1 MDLYFL
7 IYNNY
12 YNRIV
17 KKESSLSAYL
27 EYQVGEPLQTVIN
40 WNPRDGVSTEQIL
53 NSWTYETPDYLLVV
67 ENNEIVSRWFVIE
80 SEYLRNGQ
88 YKVSLYRD
96 VVVDNY
102 DSIISAPCFI
112 EKAVPQ
118 SIRDPAIYN
127 NEDMTF
133 NQIKTSEQLLF
144 DETNCPW
151 IVGYIPRDAFTPDP
165 TPTDTLDLDET
176 VEEQLASVDDT
187 VVSVETTLT
196 GAADMELDSISQYPF
211 YQYANTVVSG
221 QVTNPTIR
229 IALTYR
235 LQDRESTGALTTYY
249 YNNTISLDQ
258 NGNYIGK
265 VNGNRMGQLMGY
277 YWTQT
282 NTNPFYVP
290 RNMFTDEYARQVV
303 ANMTSLAND
312 FQDLSDY
319 VESSLT
325 PEQYNE
331 LYADR
336 NKIIYDKSTGRYWK
350 ITLTGNS
357 ADSTETT
364 IGWASGLGVKM
375 RNAMVTTFGD
385 GYTLSNPMSPED
397 NTPFSFTSETAYQVL
412 TFEPVEVKLSVT
424 VPSTRYH
431 ASETPY
437 DIFCMPYSNS
447 LEIKKSGVTYISK
460 TNASAALTLAQ
471 QIAAEVGSSNIYD
484 VQLLPYCPVRYC
496 IMADGTFD
504 IGSAIYSD
512 VIADDGSGNTTKVN
526 VLLWATSDNF
536 ELNIP
541 INIPEEQTV
550 LDKKI
555 KNETEFIRI
564 VAPNFSNS
572 FQFNPQMNEGVDY
585 VNILCHYKP
594 FNPYIKVQPNFK
606 GLYGNDFNDS
616 RGLVCNGD
624 FSLAQVTSAW
634 ADYELQN
641 KNYQNIFNREI
652 QNLQVTNSVQRTRE
666 IAGAITGTLSGM
678 AGGAALGSMIIGGP
692 VGMGVGGG
700 LGAIA
705 SGVGGYVDY
714 KLNERLRNE
723 ALDYKK
729 DMFGYNLQNI
739 QALPQGL
746 AKTSAISPDNKYVPF
761 IEFYSCT
768 DTEKQALQ
776 DKLTY
781 DGYTIMRIGSIA
793 NYLQSN
799 KSYIKGRIIRIEDI
813 SDDFHMLK
821 AIADEIY
828 KGVFI

>member
-27 EYQVGEPLQTVIN
+27 EYQVGEPLQSVIN

-53 NSWTYETPDYLLVV
+53 NGWNYETPDYLLVV
-67 ENNEIVSRWFVIE
+67 ENNEIISRWFVIE

-102 DSIISAPCFI
+102 DAVIGAPCFI

-151 IVGYIPRDAFTPDP
+151 IVGYIPRDAFE
-165 TPTDTLDLDET
+165 TDT
-176 VEEQLASVDDT
+176 S
-187 VVSVETTLT
+187 VSVETTLT
-196 GAADMELDSISQYPF
+196 GAADMELDSISDYPF
-211 YQYANTVVSG
+211 YQYANTIVSG

-235 LQDRESTGALTTYY
+235 LMDRESSGALTTYY

-258 NGNYIGK
+258 NGTYIGK
-265 VNGNRMGQLMGY
+265 VNGNRAGQLEGY
-277 YWTQT
+277 FWTQL

-325 PEQYNE
+325 PEQYNQ

-357 ADSTETT
+357 PDSTETT
-364 IGWASGLGVKM
+364 IGWTSDLGVKM
-375 RNAMVTTFGD
+375 RDAIITTFGD
-385 GYTLSNPMSPED
+385 GYTLSNPIVPDE

-437 DIFCMPYSNS
+437 DIFCMPYSDN
-447 LEIKKSGVTYISK
+447 LEIKKSGTTYISK
-460 TNASAALTLAQ
+460 TNAGAALTLAQ
-471 QIAAEVGSSNIYD
+471 QIAVEVGSGNIYD

-496 IMADGTFD
+496 ITDDGTFD

-512 VIADDGSGNTTKVN
+512 VIADDGSGTTTKVN

-541 INIPEEQTV
+541 ISIPEEQTV

-594 FNPYIKVQPNFK
+594 FNPYIKIQPNFK
-606 GLYGNDFNDS
+606 GLYGSDFNDS

-666 IAGAITGTLSGM
+666 LWSIGAGVFSGA
-678 AGGAALGSMIIGGP
+678 AGGAALGSMIGGP
-692 VGMGVGGG
+692 VGMGIGGG
-700 LGAIA
+700 LGAVV
-705 SGVGGYVDY
+705 SGIGGGFDIT
-714 KLNERLRNE
+714 LNDKLRNE

-761 IEFYSCT
+761 IEFYGCT

-793 NYLQSN
+793 NYLQLN
-799 KSYIKGRIIRIEDI
+799 KSYIKGRIIRIENI

>member
-1 MDLYFL
+1 MNLYFL
-7 IYNNY
+7 NYNNY
-12 YNRIV
+12 YNRIC
-17 KKESSLSAYL
+17 KREDALEDYL
-27 EYQVGEPLQTVIN
+27 DYLVGEPVQGVIN
-40 WNPRDGVSTEQIL
+40 WNPNDGVSTSQIL
-53 NSWTYETPDYLLVV
+53 NSWQYDTPDYMLAVT
-67 ENNEIVSRWFVIE
+67 EDGEIDSRWFVIE
-80 SEYLRNGQ
+80 SQYLRNGQ
-88 YKVSLYRD
+88 YQVELYRD

-102 DSIISAPCFI
+102 DAVISAPCFI

-133 NQIKTSEQLLF
+133 NQIKTTEQLLF

-151 IVGYIPRDAFTPDP
+151 IVGYIPRDAFTPDK
-165 TPTDTLDLDET
+165 TPPDTPA
-176 VEEQLASVDDT
+176 EEHLASVDDT
-187 VVSVETTLT
+187 VVSVETTLA
-196 GAADMELDSISQYPF
+196 GAADMELDSISDYPF
-211 YQYANTVVSG
+211 YQYANTIVSG
-221 QVTNPTIR
+221 QVTNPTIK

-235 LQDRESTGALTTYY
+235 LLDRESTGALTTYY

-265 VNGNRMGQLMGY
+265 VDGTRMGQLMGY

-282 NTNPFYVP
+282 ATNPIFEP
-290 RNMFTDEYARQVV
+290 RNMFTDKYARQVV

-325 PEQYNE
+325 PEQYNQ

-357 ADSTETT
+357 PDSSETT

-385 GYTLSNPMSPED
+385 GYSLSNPMSPDE

-437 DIFCMPYSNS
+437 DIFCMPYSNN

-471 QIAAEVGSSNIYD
+471 QIAAEVGSGNIFD

-512 VIADDGSGNTTKVN
+512 VLADDGSGNTTKVN

-572 FQFNPQMNEGVDY
+572 FQFNPQMNEGLDY
-585 VNILCHYKP
+585 VTILCHYKP
-594 FNPYIKVQPNFK
+594 FNPYIKIQPNFK
-606 GLYGNDFNDS
+606 GLYGSDFNDS

-634 ADYELQN
+634 ADYELQS
-641 KNYQNIFNREI
+641 KNYSNMFNRET
-652 QNLQVTNSVQRTRE
+652 QHLQVTNSVQRERE
-666 IAGAITGTLSGM
+666 VVGLHTGMLSGA
-678 AGGAALGSMIIGGP
+678 AGLGALGSIAVGPWGALAGG
-692 VGMGVGGG
+692 VVGGLASG
-700 LGAIA
+700 LG
-705 SGVGGYVDY
+705 GWKDLQ
-714 KLNERLRNE
+714 LNDKLRNE

-793 NYLQSN
+793 NFLQSN
-799 KSYIKGRIIRIEDI
+799 KSYIKGRIIRIEGI
-813 SDDFHMLK
+813 SDDFHLLK

>member
-27 EYQVGEPLQTVIN
+27 EYQVGEPLLNVIN

-53 NSWTYETPDYLLVV
+53 NSWNYETPDYLLVV

-102 DSIISAPCFI
+102 DSIIGAPCFI

-127 NEDMTF
+127 SEDMTY
-133 NQIKTSEQLLF
+133 NQIKS
-144 DETNCPW
+144 DETLLWDETKCPW
-151 IVGYIPRDAFTPDP
+151 IVGYIPRDSFKS
-165 TPTDTLDLDET
+165 DTT
-176 VEEQLASVDDT
+176 
-187 VVSVETTLT
+187 VSVEAQLT
-196 GAADMELDSISQYPF
+196 GAADITVEHLSDYPF
-211 YQYANTVVSG
+211 YQYANTIVQG
-221 QVTNPTIR
+221 QMTNPTIEIVTSFWLMKRQTSGQYQNYVYVNR
-229 IALTYR
+229 IKVN
-235 LQDRESTGALTTYY
+235 QD
-249 YNNTISLDQ
+249 
-258 NGNYIGK
+258 GNYIGMDTS
-265 VNGNRMGQLMGY
+265 NSSSPLGY
-277 YWTQT
+277 YTMWTT
-282 NTNPFYVP
+282 NNAAWVP
-290 RNMFTDEYARQVV
+290 KNEFSEANARTMVQ
-303 ANMTSLAND
+303 NLPQLSNE
-312 FQDLSDY
+312 FHDLSDY
-319 VESSLT
+319 EEATLT
-325 PEQYNE
+325 PEQFAQLE
-331 LYADR
+331 KDK
-336 NKIIYDKSTGRYWK
+336 NKIIYETSTGTYWK
-350 ITLTGNS
+350 VTLTSGGTNS
-357 ADSTETT
+357 ATKVPIVWGTGLANKIDEKLVKDITFATSS
-364 IGWASGLGVKM
+364 IGTKQYINPINPNLGVFSITS
-375 RNAMVTTFGD
+375 TT
-385 GYTLSNPMSPED
+385 S
-397 NTPFSFTSETAYQVL
+397 YQTL
-412 TFEPVEVKLSVT
+412 TFEQQDINLEVT

-437 DIFCMPYSNS
+437 DIFCMPYSNN
-447 LEIKKSGVTYISK
+447 LTIKKSGNTYISK
-460 TNASAALTLAQ
+460 TSAGAALSIAQ
-471 QIAAEVGSSNIYD
+471 QIAASVGSGNIYD

-496 IMADGTFD
+496 IMDDGSFD

-512 VIADDGSGNTTKVN
+512 VKADDETVN

-541 INIPEEQTV
+541 IEIPEEQTV
-550 LDKKI
+550 LGKKI

-572 FQFNPQMNEGVDY
+572 FQFDPQMNEGLDY
-585 VNILCHYKP
+585 VTILCHYKP

-606 GLYGNDFNDS
+606 GMYGSSYNDA
-616 RGLVCNGD
+616 RGLICNGD

-641 KNYQNIFNREI
+641 KNYNNMFNREI
-652 QNLQVTNSVQRTRE
+652 QNMKVQNSVQRERE
-666 IAGAITGTLSGM
+666 MWGIASGTVS
-678 AGGAALGSMIIGGP
+678 AAVGGAAAGAMIGGP
-692 VGMGVGGG
+692 VGAAVGGIIG
-700 LGAIA
+700 GGASLLG
-705 SGVGGYVDY
+705 GMRDLE
-714 KLNERLRNE
+714 LNDKLRNE
-723 ALDYKK
+723 ALDYKR
-729 DMFGYNLQNI
+729 DMFGYSLQNI
-739 QALPQGL
+739 QALPYGL

-761 IEFYSCT
+761 IEYYECT
-768 DTEKQALQ
+768 DVERQALQ

-781 DGYTIMRIGSIA
+781 NGYTIMRIGSIQD
-793 NYLQSN
+793 YLQSYT
-799 KSYIKGRIIRIEDI
+799 SYIKGRIIRIDEI

>member
-27 EYQVGEPLQTVIN
+27 EYQVGEPLQSVIN

-102 DSIISAPCFI
+102 DAVIGAPCFI
-112 EKAVPQ
+112 EKATPQ

-151 IVGYIPRDAFTPDP
+151 IVGYIPRDAFD
-165 TPTDTLDLDET
+165 TDT
-176 VEEQLASVDDT
+176 S
-187 VVSVETTLT
+187 VSVETTLT
-196 GAADMELDSISQYPF
+196 GAADIELNSISDYPF
-211 YQYANTVVSG
+211 YQYANTIVSG
-221 QVTNPTIR
+221 QVTNPTIK

-235 LQDRESTGALTTYY
+235 LQDRESSGALTTYY

-258 NGNYIGK
+258 NGTYIGK
-265 VNGNRMGQLMGY
+265 VNGNRAGQLEGY
-277 YWTQT
+277 FWTQL
-282 NTNPFYVP
+282 NTNPLYIP
-290 RNMFTDEYARQVV
+290 GNKFTDEYARQVV

-325 PEQYNE
+325 PEQYNQ

-357 ADSTETT
+357 PNSTETT
-364 IGWASGLGVKM
+364 IGWTSDLGVKM
-375 RNAMVTTFGD
+375 RNTMVTTFGD
-385 GYTLSNPMSPED
+385 GYTLSNPIVPDE

-437 DIFCMPYSNS
+437 DIFCMPYSDS
-447 LEIKKSGVTYISK
+447 LEIKKSGTTYINK

-471 QIAAEVGSSNIYD
+471 QIAVEVGSGNIYD
-484 VQLLPYCPVRYC
+484 IQLLPYCPVRYC
-496 IMADGTFD
+496 ITDDGTFD

-512 VIADDGSGNTTKVN
+512 VISDDGSGTTTKVN

-541 INIPEEQTV
+541 ISIPEEQTV

-594 FNPYIKVQPNFK
+594 FNPYIKIQPNFK
-606 GLYGNDFNDS
+606 GLYGSDFNDS

-652 QNLQVTNSVQRTRE
+652 QNLQVTNSVQRERE
-666 IAGAITGTLSGM
+666 VFGMHTGMLSGA
-678 AGGAALGSMIIGGP
+678 AGGAALGSLLGP
-692 VGMGVGGG
+692 WGALGAGVAGG
-700 LGAIA
+700 LV
-705 SGVGGYVDY
+705 SGLGGWKDLQ
-714 KLNERLRNE
+714 LNDRLRNE

-761 IEFYSCT
+761 IEYYECT

-781 DGYTIMRIGSIA
+781 NGYTIMRIGSIA
-793 NYLQSN
+793 NYLQQDR
-799 KSYIKGRIIRIEDI
+799 SYIKGRITRMEGI

>member
-27 EYQVGEPLQTVIN
+27 SYRVGPPLQNVIN

-102 DSIISAPCFI
+102 DAVIDAPCFI

-133 NQIKTSEQLLF
+133 NQIKTKEQLLF

-151 IVGYIPRDAFTPDP
+151 IVGYIPRDAFTPDT
-165 TPTDTLDLDET
+165 TPTDLDET
-176 VEEQLASVDDT
+176 VDEQLASVDDT

-196 GAADMELDSISQYPF
+196 GAADMELESISDYPF

-221 QVTNPTIR
+221 QVTNPTIK

-235 LQDRESTGALTTYY
+235 LLDRESSGALTTYY

-258 NGNYIGK
+258 NGDYIGK
-265 VNGNRMGQLMGY
+265 VNGSRMGQLKGY

-282 NTNPFYVP
+282 NTNPLYEP
-290 RNMFTDEYARQVV
+290 GNKFTDEYARQVV

-319 VESSLT
+319 VVTSLT
-325 PEQYNE
+325 PGQYNE
-331 LYADR
+331 LYADK

-357 ADSTETT
+357 PDSSETT

-375 RNAMVTTFGD
+375 RNAMITTFGD
-385 GYTLSNPMSPED
+385 GYSLSNPMSPDE
-397 NTPFSFTSETAYQVL
+397 NSPFSFTSETAYQVL

-447 LEIKKSGVTYISK
+447 LEIKKSGNTYIEK

-496 IMADGTFD
+496 ITADGEFD

-512 VIADDGSGNTTKVN
+512 VIAEDGSGDTTKVN

-594 FNPYIKVQPNFK
+594 FNPYIKIQPNFK
-606 GLYGNDFNDS
+606 GLYGNNFDDA
-616 RGLVCNGD
+616 RGLICNGD

-652 QNLQVTNSVQRTRE
+652 QNLQVTNSVQRERE
-666 IAGAITGTLSGM
+666 IWGAATGSLSGA
-678 AGGAALGSMIIGGP
+678 AGGAALGSIAGGP
-692 VGMGVGGG
+692 WGALAGGVAGFGASLAGG
-700 LGAIA
+700 LK
-705 SGVGGYVDY
+705 DLE
-714 KLNERLRNE
+714 LNDRLRNE

-761 IEFYSCT
+761 IEFYGCT
-768 DTEKQALQ
+768 DIEKQALQ
-776 DKLTY
+776 DKLIY

-793 NYLQSN
+793 NFLQSN

>member
-27 EYQVGEPLQTVIN
+27 EYQVGEPLQSVIN

-102 DSIISAPCFI
+102 DAVIGAPCFI
-112 EKAVPQ
+112 EKATPQ

-151 IVGYIPRDAFTPDP
+151 IVGYIPRDAFD
-165 TPTDTLDLDET
+165 TDT
-176 VEEQLASVDDT
+176 S
-187 VVSVETTLT
+187 VSVETTLT
-196 GAADMELDSISQYPF
+196 GAADIELNSISDYPF
-211 YQYANTVVSG
+211 YQYANTIVSG
-221 QVTNPTIR
+221 QVTNPTIK

-235 LQDRESTGALTTYY
+235 LQDRESSGALTTYY

-258 NGNYIGK
+258 NGTYIGK
-265 VNGNRMGQLMGY
+265 VNGNRAGQLEGY
-277 YWTQT
+277 FWTQL
-282 NTNPFYVP
+282 NTNPLYIP
-290 RNMFTDEYARQVV
+290 GNKFTDEYARQVV

-325 PEQYNE
+325 PEQYNQ

-357 ADSTETT
+357 PNSTETT
-364 IGWASGLGVKM
+364 IGWTSDLGVKM
-375 RNAMVTTFGD
+375 RNTMVTTFGD
-385 GYTLSNPMSPED
+385 GYTLSNPIVPDE

-437 DIFCMPYSNS
+437 DIFCMPYSDS
-447 LEIKKSGVTYISK
+447 LEIKKSGTTYINK

-471 QIAAEVGSSNIYD
+471 QIAVEVGSGNIYD
-484 VQLLPYCPVRYC
+484 IQLLPYCPVRYC
-496 IMADGTFD
+496 ITDDGTFD

-512 VIADDGSGNTTKVN
+512 VLADDGSGTTTKVN

-541 INIPEEQTV
+541 ISIPEEQTV

-594 FNPYIKVQPNFK
+594 FNPYIKIQPNFK
-606 GLYGNDFNDS
+606 GLYGSDFNDS

-652 QNLQVTNSVQRTRE
+652 QNLQVTNSVQRERE
-666 IAGAITGTLSGM
+666 VFGMHTGMLSGA
-678 AGGAALGSMIIGGP
+678 AGGAALGSLLGP
-692 VGMGVGGG
+692 WGALGAGVAGG
-700 LGAIA
+700 LV
-705 SGVGGYVDY
+705 SGLGGWKDLQ
-714 KLNERLRNE
+714 LNDRLRNE

-793 NYLQSN
+793 NFLQSN
-799 KSYIKGRIIRIEDI
+799 KSYIKGRITRMEGI

>member
-7 IYNNY
+7 VYNNY

-27 EYQVGEPLQTVIN
+27 KYQVGEPLQNVIN

-53 NSWTYETPDYLLVV
+53 NGWDYETPDYLLVV

-102 DSIISAPCFI
+102 DDVIGAPCFI
-112 EKAVPQ
+112 EKATPQ

-133 NQIKTSEQLLF
+133 NQIKH
-144 DETNCPW
+144 DETLLWDETKCPW
-151 IVGYIPRDAFTPDP
+151 IVGYIPRDSFSS
-165 TPTDTLDLDET
+165 DT
-176 VEEQLASVDDT
+176 Q
-187 VVSVETTLT
+187 VSVEAQLS
-196 GAADMELDSISQYPF
+196 GSADITVEHLSDYPF
-211 YQYANTVVSG
+211 YQYADTIVSG
-221 QVTNPTIR
+221 QVTNPTIE
-229 IALTYR
+229 IATTYVLRKREMSGEYTTYR
-235 LQDRESTGALTTYY
+235 YNNYIQLNQNGTYVGMRSGGGSPNAGALIGYYTTYY
-249 YNNTISLDQ
+249 ANSTLWVPKNEFSEDNARTMVQ
-258 NGNYIGK
+258 NMY
-265 VNGNRMGQLMGY
+265 QLSDD
-277 YWTQT
+277 
-282 NTNPFYVP
+282 FH
-290 RNMFTDEYARQVV
+290 
-303 ANMTSLAND
+303 SLAG
-312 FQDLSDY
+312 Y
-319 VESSLT
+319 VQSSLT
-325 PEQYNE
+325 PEQFAQLE
-331 LYADR
+331 KDK
-336 NKIIYDKSTGRYWK
+336 NKVIYESSTGTYWK
-350 ITLTGNS
+350 ITLTGS
-357 ADSTETT
+357 GSGESTTT
-364 IGWASGLGVKM
+364 AIGWDTTLGQKM
-375 RNAMVTTFGD
+375 NNTLIKEVTFATSQIGTR
-385 GYTLSNPMSPED
+385 TLADPMSP
-397 NTPFSFTSETAYQVL
+397 TTRSPFTFTSDTAYQTL
-412 TFEPVEVKLSVT
+412 TFEPVEVNLSVT
-424 VPSTRYH
+424 VPATRYH

-437 DIFCMPYSNS
+437 DIFCMPYSNT
-447 LEIKKSGVTYISK
+447 LTIKKAGATYINK
-460 TNASAALTLAQ
+460 THASAALTLAQ
-471 QIAAEVGSSNIYD
+471 QIAAEVGSGNIFD
-484 VQLLPYCPVRYC
+484 VQILPYCPVRYC
-496 IMADGTFD
+496 IMEDGTFD

-512 VIADDGSGNTTKVN
+512 VITDNGSGNTTKVN
-526 VLLWATSDNF
+526 VLLWATTDNF

-541 INIPEEQTV
+541 ISIPEEQTV
-550 LDKKI
+550 LEKKI

-572 FQFNPQMNEGVDY
+572 FQFDPQMNEGMDY
-585 VNILCHYKP
+585 VTVLCHYKP
-594 FNPYIKVQPNFK
+594 FNPYIKIQPNFK
-606 GLYGNDFNDS
+606 GLYGSDFNDS

-652 QNLQVTNSVQRTRE
+652 QNLQVTNSVQRERE
-666 IAGAITGTLSGM
+666 VFGMHTGMLSGA
-678 AGGAALGSMIIGGP
+678 AGGAALGSLLGP
-692 VGMGVGGG
+692 WGALGAGVAGG
-700 LGAIA
+700 LV
-705 SGVGGYVDY
+705 SGLGGWKDLQ
-714 KLNERLRNE
+714 LNDRLRNE

-739 QALPQGL
+739 QALHQGL

-793 NYLQSN
+793 NYLQQD
-799 KSYIKGRIIRIEDI
+799 KSYIKGRIIRMEGI

>member
-7 IYNNY
+7 VYNNY

-27 EYQVGEPLQTVIN
+27 EYQVGEPVQGVIN

-53 NSWTYETPDYLLVV
+53 NGWDYETPDYLLVV

-102 DSIISAPCFI
+102 DDVIGAPCFI
-112 EKAVPQ
+112 EKATPQ

-133 NQIKTSEQLLF
+133 NQIKH
-144 DETNCPW
+144 DETLLWDETKCPW
-151 IVGYIPRDAFTPDP
+151 IVGYIPRDSFSS
-165 TPTDTLDLDET
+165 DTS
-176 VEEQLASVDDT
+176 VSVD
-187 VVSVETTLT
+187 TTLT
-196 GAADMELDSISQYPF
+196 GAADMELDSISDYPF
-211 YQYANTVVSG
+211 YQYANTIVSG

-235 LQDRESTGALTTYY
+235 LMDRESSGALTTYY

-258 NGNYIGK
+258 NGTYIGK
-265 VNGNRMGQLMGY
+265 VNGNRAGQLEGY
-277 YWTQT
+277 FWTQL

-325 PEQYNE
+325 PEQYNQ

-336 NKIIYDKSTGRYWK
+336 NKIIYDKSTSRYWK

-357 ADSTETT
+357 PDSTETT
-364 IGWASGLGVKM
+364 IGWTSDLGVKM
-375 RNAMVTTFGD
+375 RNTMVTTFGD
-385 GYTLSNPMSPED
+385 GYTLSSPLVPDE

-437 DIFCMPYSNS
+437 DIFCMPYSDN
-447 LEIKKSGVTYISK
+447 LEIKKSGTTYISK

-471 QIAAEVGSSNIYD
+471 QIAVEVGSGNIYD

-496 IMADGTFD
+496 ITDDGTFD

-512 VIADDGSGNTTKVN
+512 IIADDGSGTTTKVN

-541 INIPEEQTV
+541 IKIPEEQTV

-594 FNPYIKVQPNFK
+594 FNPYIKIQPNFK
-606 GLYGNDFNDS
+606 GLYGSDFNDS

-652 QNLQVTNSVQRTRE
+652 QNLQVTNSVQRERE
-666 IAGAITGTLSGM
+666 VFGMHTGMLSGA
-678 AGGAALGSMIIGGP
+678 AGGAALGSLLGP
-692 VGMGVGGG
+692 WGALGAGVAGG
-700 LGAIA
+700 LV
-705 SGVGGYVDY
+705 SGLGGWKDLQ
-714 KLNERLRNE
+714 LNDRLRNE

-793 NYLQSN
+793 NYLQQD
-799 KSYIKGRIIRIEDI
+799 KSYIKGRIIRMEGI